1 MKIIENF
8 DLTSL
13 NTFHLGCRAKYYSV
27 IENQQELLSVLA
39 DFRNKTPFVLGG
51 GSNILFMNDING
63 LVLHNKIKGIDVLD
77 ESPSDVIVR
86 AGAGEVWHQLVMFCV
101 ERGYAGIENLS
112 LIPGSAGAAPL
123 QNIGAYGVEL
133 KDVFF
138 ELEAIHIREKYLKR
152 FNGEECK
159 FGYRESV
166 FKHEFK
172 NQFVI
177 VNITLRLS
185 KMQKFNVSYGAI
197 EKQLEL
203 MKVKQLN
210 IKDISNAVIAI
221 RQNKLPDPAVFG
233 NAGSF
238 FKNPVISERQFQFLK
253 NRYPQIPHYP
263 FGEQV
268 KISAAWLIE
277 QCGFK
282 GYRSGNVEC
291 YPKQPLVIVN
301 LGHATAKEIYSFSEV
316 IVRKVESQFQ
326 VRLEREVNV
335 IG

>member
-1 MKIIENF
+1 
-8 DLTSL
+8 
-13 NTFHLGCRAKYYSV
+13 
-27 IENQQELLSVLA
+27 
-39 DFRNKTPFVLGG
+39 
-51 GSNILFMNDING
+51 
-63 LVLHNKIKGIDVLD
+63 
-77 ESPSDVIVR
+77 
-86 AGAGEVWHQLVMFCV
+86 
-101 ERGYAGIENLS
+101 
-112 LIPGSAGAAPL
+112 
-123 QNIGAYGVEL
+123 
-133 KDVFF
+133 
-138 ELEAIHIREKYLKR
+138 
-152 FNGEECK
+152 
-159 FGYRESV
+159 
-166 FKHEFK
+166 
-172 NQFVI
+172 
-177 VNITLRLS
+177 
-185 KMQKFNVSYGAI
+185 MQKFNVSYGAI

-263 FGEQV
+263 FGGQV
-268 KISAAWLIE
+268 KIPAAWLIE